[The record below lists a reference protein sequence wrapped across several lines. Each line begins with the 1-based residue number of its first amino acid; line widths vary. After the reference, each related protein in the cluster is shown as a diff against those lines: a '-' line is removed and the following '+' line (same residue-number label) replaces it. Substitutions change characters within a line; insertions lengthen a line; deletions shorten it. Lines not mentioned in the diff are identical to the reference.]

1 MNQERYLCSLLPR
14 KRTITINRTP
24 FIRKEGENEVLYYQ
38 VITQMDYRLY
48 TVDRN
53 YQDFIELQK
62 ELGSIYA
69 SNEVFKFTNK
79 LADLPSPSFDQRKFV
94 ESLEKYLLTIIQNPP
109 CINGIVLKFLNI
121 PPEDQTIFLKY
132 HELILTSSNSK
143 TSIMKQRSRTLNIT
157 RQSSNLSSD
166 PYSLTTSPQ
175 RVLFTFD
182 VACLKWNKVQ
192 EGEDTMVVFEF
203 QLTNTFKRPH
213 QTWKVQKTYS
223 QIKGFHEALENHMQ
237 KPLKVFNEL
246 VPMVSNY
253 SLISDEFLNQR
264 KKGLEKYLQWVLSC
278 RTYYFQELFDF
289 LEFDV
294 ENERPLS
301 LENESENFSI
311 PLIGQSGK
319 EPRFFF
325 FFFFRRVFL

>member
-1 MNQERYLCSLLPR
+1 MNQERYLYSLLPR
-14 KRTITINRTP
+14 KRTITINRVP
-24 FIRKEGENEVLYYQ
+24 FIKKEGDNEVLYYQ
-38 VITQMDYRLY
+38 VITQLDYKLY
-48 TVDRN
+48 TIDRN

-69 SNEVFKFTNK
+69 TNEIFKFNNK
-79 LADLPSPSFDQRKFV
+79 LQDLPSPSFDQRKFV
-94 ESLEKYLLTIIQNPP
+94 ESLEKYLVAIIQNAA
-109 CINGIVLKFLNI
+109 CINAIVLRFLNI
-121 PPEDQTIFLKY
+121 PPEDQILFLKY
-132 HELILTSSNSK
+132 HELILTASTNK
-143 TSIMKQRSRTLNIT
+143 TSIMKGRSRTLNIT

-166 PYSLTTSPQ
+166 PYSLNASPA
-175 RVLFTFD
+175 RILFTFD

-213 QTWKVQKTYS
+213 QTWKIQKTYS
-223 QIKGFHEALENHMQ
+223 QIKGLHETLENHVQ

-289 LEFDV
+289 LEFDF
-294 ENERPLS
+294 ENERPIS
-301 LENESENFSI
+301 LENESENILI
-311 PLIGQSGK
+311 PIIGQSEK
-319 EPRFFF
+319 EPRLLLF
-325 FFFFRRVFL
+325 

>member
-1 MNQERYLCSLLPR
+1 MNQERYLYSLLPR
-14 KRTITINRTP
+14 KRTITINRVP
-24 FIRKEGENEVLYYQ
+24 FIKKEGDNEVLYYQ
-38 VITQMDYRLY
+38 VITQLDYKLY
-48 TVDRN
+48 TIDRN

-69 SNEVFKFTNK
+69 TNEIFKFNNK
-79 LADLPSPSFDQRKFV
+79 LQDLPSPSFDQRKFV
-94 ESLEKYLLTIIQNPP
+94 ESLEKYLVAIIQNAA
-109 CINGIVLKFLNI
+109 CINAIVLRFLNI
-121 PPEDQTIFLKY
+121 PPEDQILFLKY
-132 HELILTSSNSK
+132 HELILTASTNK
-143 TSIMKQRSRTLNIT
+143 TSIMKGRSRTLNIT

-166 PYSLTTSPQ
+166 PYSLNASPA
-175 RVLFTFD
+175 RILFTFD

-213 QTWKVQKTYS
+213 QTWKIQKTYS
-223 QIKGFHEALENHMQ
+223 QIKGLHETLENHVQ

-289 LEFDV
+289 LEFDF
-294 ENERPLS
+294 ENERPIS
-301 LENESENFSI
+301 LENESENILI
-311 PLIGQSGK
+311 PIIGQSEK
-319 EPRFFF
+319 EARLLLF
-325 FFFFRRVFL
+325 

>member
-1 MNQERYLCSLLPR
+1 MNQERYLYSLLPR
-14 KRTITINRTP
+14 KRTITINRVP
-24 FIRKEGENEVLYYQ
+24 FIKKEGDNEVLYYQ
-38 VITQMDYRLY
+38 VITQLDYKLY
-48 TVDRN
+48 TIDRN

-69 SNEVFKFTNK
+69 TNEIFKFNNK
-79 LADLPSPSFDQRKFV
+79 LQDLPSPSFDQRKFV
-94 ESLEKYLLTIIQNPP
+94 ESLEKYLVAIIQNAA
-109 CINGIVLKFLNI
+109 CINAIVLRFLNI
-121 PPEDQTIFLKY
+121 PPEDQILFLKY
-132 HELILTSSNSK
+132 HELILTASTNT
-143 TSIMKQRSRTLNIT
+143 TSIMKGRSRTLNIT

-166 PYSLTTSPQ
+166 PYSLNASPA
-175 RVLFTFD
+175 RILFTFD

-213 QTWKVQKTYS
+213 QTWKIQKTYS
-223 QIKGFHEALENHMQ
+223 QIKGLHETLENHVQ

-289 LEFDV
+289 LEFDF
-294 ENERPLS
+294 ENERPIS
-301 LENESENFSI
+301 LENESENILI
-311 PLIGQSGK
+311 PIIGQSEK
-319 EPRFFF
+319 EARLLLF
-325 FFFFRRVFL
+325 

>member
-1 MNQERYLCSLLPR
+1 MNQERYLYSLLPR
-14 KRTITINRTP
+14 KRTITINRVP
-24 FIRKEGENEVLYYQ
+24 FIKKEGENEVLYYQ
-38 VITQMDYRLY
+38 VITQLDYKLY
-48 TVDRN
+48 TIDRN

-69 SNEVFKFTNK
+69 TNEIFKFNNK
-79 LADLPSPSFDQRKFV
+79 LQDLPSPSFDQRKFV
-94 ESLEKYLLTIIQNPP
+94 ESLEKYLVAIIQNAA
-109 CINGIVLKFLNI
+109 CINAIVLRFLNI
-121 PPEDQTIFLKY
+121 PPEDQILFLKY
-132 HELILTSSNSK
+132 HELILTASTNK
-143 TSIMKQRSRTLNIT
+143 TSIMKGRSRTLNIT

-166 PYSLTTSPQ
+166 PYSLNASPA
-175 RVLFTFD
+175 RILFTFD

-213 QTWKVQKTYS
+213 QTWKIQKTYS
-223 QIKGFHEALENHMQ
+223 QIKGLHETLENHVQ

-289 LEFDV
+289 LEFDF
-294 ENERPLS
+294 ENERPIS
-301 LENESENFSI
+301 LENESENILI
-311 PLIGQSGK
+311 PIIGQSEK
-319 EPRFFF
+319 EARLLLF
-325 FFFFRRVFL
+325 